1 MKRQRIEQIANRWL
15 ILTQL
20 LQKPAMGH
28 HSREIS
34 LLNLMC
40 FDMIP
45 QMFKNSINFPQIN
58 GQHEPLNALLPLRK
72 AYALEHLKI
81 VPFLFLALCVAAIRL
96 AD

>member
-1 MKRQRIEQIANRWL
+1 VVDIDSASA
-15 ILTQL
+15 
-20 LQKPAMGH
+20 KPAMGH
-28 HSREIS
+28 HLREIS

-45 QMFKNSINFPQIN
+45 QNVQKFKFFPQIN
-58 GQHEPLNALLPLRK
+58 GQHEPLNALLPPGK

-81 VPFLFLALCVAAIRL
+81 APFLFLALCVAAIRL